1 MANRGRPGNSSFT
14 PDQLHAFGVTNNK
27 GKTIFCNYFEDKII
41 FFHFH

>member
-27 GKTIFCNYFEDKII
+27 GKTILKLLRRQNNI
-41 FFHFH
+41 FHFH